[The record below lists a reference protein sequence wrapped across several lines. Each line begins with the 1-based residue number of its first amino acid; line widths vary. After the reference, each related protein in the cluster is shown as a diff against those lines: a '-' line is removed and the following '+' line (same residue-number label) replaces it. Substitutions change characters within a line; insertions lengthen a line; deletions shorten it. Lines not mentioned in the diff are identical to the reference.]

1 MHDTRLITTS
11 LDKSIVKETLGLI
24 DTLDEMKIY

>member
-11 LDKSIVKETLGLI
+11 LDKSIVTETLGLI